1 MRSRARRAA
10 VQEHVYSPL
19 SDLLEDPLAEDEL
32 GLGRARGRTGRDRGV
47 FLGTAAPGR
56 QRGRYD
62 QADREAPHCAR
73 PARRSPYRLISA
85 AARMRIVLA
94 TIMTVATGMSRL
106 VWPDSR
112 NPEYR

>member
-1 MRSRARRAA
+1 M
-10 VQEHVYSPL
+10 QEHVYSPL
-19 SDLLEDPLAEDEL
+19 SISSRIRSRKASCASVGPVV
-32 GLGRARGRTGRDRGV
+32 ARVSNPGV
-47 FLGTAAPGR
+47 FSLGTAARSR
-56 QRGRYD
+56 QRGRCN
-62 QADREAPHCAR
+62 QADHEASHRAR
-73 PARRSPYRLISA
+73 PARRAPYPLISA